1 MFTLRYNSLDNVL
14 FSINSSQFYSYVILL
29 LFLFSTNDVKVDSC
43 IGIHNVKLF
52 FFQQGSYLTKQC
64 QHYF

>member
-1 MFTLRYNSLDNVL
+1 MFTLRYNSLDYVL

-43 IGIHNVKLF
+43 IGIHFVP

>member
-43 IGIHNVKLF
+43 IGIHNVKLIF
-52 FFQQGSYLTKQC
+52 FPAG
-64 QHYF
+64 

>member
-43 IGIHNVKLF
+43 IGIHFVKFWF
-52 FFQQGSYLTKQC
+52 FFPAG
-64 QHYF
+64 